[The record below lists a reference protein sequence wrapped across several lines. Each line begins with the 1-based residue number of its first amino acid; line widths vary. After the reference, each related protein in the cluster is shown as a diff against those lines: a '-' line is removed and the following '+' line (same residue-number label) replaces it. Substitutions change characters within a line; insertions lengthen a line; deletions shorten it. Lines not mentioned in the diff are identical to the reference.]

1 MRSKRRNRP
10 VKILAAAFI
19 IAILSFIGF
28 AFPAGVLHAKA
39 IQLNYSIFFPSTH
52 GQTQAAVLWAKEVEK
67 RSAEKVEI
75 TVFPGETLTKA
86 NRCYDGIVNGISDI
100 GMSVF
105 AYTRG
110 RFPVMEAADLPL
122 GYPNGKV
129 ATKGVNDF
137 YARYQPKGAH
147 RRQGPLPAR
156 PWARPPSHQETGAD
170 A

>member
-1 MRSKRRNRP
+1 MK
-10 VKILAAAFI
+10 KFLAAAFV

-67 RSAEKVEI
+67 RSAGKVEI